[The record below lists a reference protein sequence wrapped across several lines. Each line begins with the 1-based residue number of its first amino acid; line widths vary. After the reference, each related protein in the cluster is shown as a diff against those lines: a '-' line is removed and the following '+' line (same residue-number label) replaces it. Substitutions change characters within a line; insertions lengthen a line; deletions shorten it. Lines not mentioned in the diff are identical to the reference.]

1 MLRGRYTQKIESL
14 RDELLRLGS
23 MVEHA
28 LSQAVISLENWDTVA
43 AAQIIQDDVH
53 IDEVWREV
61 EANTVHLLATQQ
73 PIVATDLRLMTAVIS
88 IAGELE
94 RIGDYANS
102 IAKRVRR
109 AARRSVFVTPPGQ
122 LHELHQ
128 LAIQM
133 VHLSLDAFLKQDSI
147 AAHNL
152 GKLDERV
159 DELTD
164 IIREDLLSLAR
175 SDAQKVDA
183 VVDMLDVVH
192 ALERAA
198 DRATNIAERVIYLVT
213 SDVETIN

>member
-1 MLRGRYTQKIESL
+1 MLRTNYTRQIDNL
-14 RDELLRLGS
+14 RDDLVRLGS
-23 MVEHA
+23 MVEYA
-28 LSQAVISLENWDTVA
+28 LDRAVKSLETWDTIA
-43 AAQIIQDDVH
+43 AAQITRDDAL
-53 IDEVWREV
+53 IDEAWRNV
-61 EANTVHLLATQQ
+61 EACTIHLLATQQ

-109 AARRSVFVTPPGQ
+109 AARRPTIVTPPRQ
-122 LHELHQ
+122 INELYT

-133 VHLSLDAFLKQDSI
+133 VHLSLDAFLKQDNWL
-147 AAHNL
+147 AHSL
-152 GKLDERV
+152 GPLDERV
-159 DELTD
+159 DQLTEQLREEL
-164 IIREDLLSLAR
+164 LAVAR
-175 SDAQKVDA
+175 ADGQKVDA

>member
-1 MLRGRYTQKIESL
+1 MLRGRYTQQLDGL

-23 MVEHA
+23 MVEYA
-28 LSQAVISLENWDTVA
+28 LGQAVTSLENWDTVA
-43 AAQIIQDDVH
+43 AGQIIQDDAH

-61 EANTVHLLATQQ
+61 ESNTIHLLATQQ

-88 IAGELE
+88 IASELE

-109 AARRSVFVTPPGQ
+109 AARRTVIITPPNQ
-122 LHELHQ
+122 IYELHQ
-128 LAIQM
+128 LALQM
-133 VHLSLDAFLKQDSI
+133 VHLSLDAFLKQDSTG
-147 AAHNL
+147 AHNL

-159 DELTD
+159 DDLTD
-164 IIREDLLSLAR
+164 VVREELLSLAR
-175 SDAQKVDA
+175 ADGQKVDA

>member
-1 MLRGRYTQKIESL
+1 MLRGRYTQQIESL
-14 RDELLRLGS
+14 RDDLLRLGS

-28 LSQAVISLENWDTVA
+28 LGQAVKSLETWDTVA
-43 AAQIIQDDVH
+43 AAQIINDDIH
-53 IDEVWREV
+53 IDEAWHAV
-61 EANTVHLLATQQ
+61 EARTIHLLATQQ
-73 PIVATDLRLMTAVIS
+73 PIVATDLRFMTAVIS

-109 AARRSVFVTPPGQ
+109 AARRATIVTPPSQ
-122 LHELHQ
+122 IRELHT

-133 VHLSLDAFLKQDSI
+133 VHLSLDAFLKQDALI
-147 AAHNL
+147 AHSL
-152 GKLDERV
+152 GQLDERV
-159 DELTD
+159 DALTD
-164 IIREDLLSLAR
+164 LVREELLAVAR
-175 SDAQKVDA
+175 VDAQKIDA

-192 ALERAA
+192 AFERAA